1 MGKTL
6 SIRMSDSMAERLEQL
21 SEEINR
27 SKAYIIKSA
36 LQKYFDEYADY
47 QMALD
52 RIRDKDDRII
62 SQEEMRELF
71 DISSSI

>member
-1 MGKTL
+1 MGKAL
-6 SIRMSDSMAERLEQL
+6 SIRMSDSMADRLEQL
-21 SEEINR
+21 SKEINR

-47 QMALD
+47 QVALD
-52 RIRDKDDRII
+52 RIRNKEDRII
-62 SQEEMRELF
+62 SSEEMRELF

>member
-1 MGKTL
+1 MGKAL
-6 SIRMSDSMAERLEQL
+6 SIRMSDSMADRLERL
-21 SEEINR
+21 SKEINR

-47 QMALD
+47 QVALD
-52 RIRDKDDRII
+52 RIRNKEDRII
-62 SQEEMRELF
+62 SSEEMRELF

>member
-27 SKAYIIKSA
+27 SKAYIVKSA

>member
-1 MGKTL
+1 MGKAL
-6 SIRMSDSMAERLEQL
+6 SIRMSGSMAERLEKL
-21 SEEINR
+21 SKEINR

-47 QMALD
+47 QVALD

-62 SQEEMRELF
+62 SSEEMRELF

>member
-1 MGKTL
+1 MGKAL
-6 SIRMSDSMAERLEQL
+6 SIRMSDSMAERLEKL
-21 SEEINR
+21 SKEINR

-47 QMALD
+47 QVALD

-62 SQEEMRELF
+62 SSEEMRELF

>member
-1 MGKTL
+1 MGKAL
-6 SIRMSDSMAERLEQL
+6 SIRMSDSMAESLERL
-21 SEEINR
+21 SKEINR

-47 QMALD
+47 QVALD
-52 RIRDKDDRII
+52 RIKNKDDAII
-62 SQEEMRELF
+62 SSEEMRELF

>member
-1 MGKTL
+1 MGKAL
-6 SIRMSDSMAERLEQL
+6 SIRMSDSMAERLERL
-21 SEEINR
+21 SKEINR

-47 QMALD
+47 QVALD

-62 SQEEMRELF
+62 SSEEMRELF

>member
-1 MGKTL
+1 M
-6 SIRMSDSMAERLEQL
+6 SIRMSDSMAERLEKL
-21 SEEINR
+21 SKEINR

-47 QMALD
+47 QVALD

-62 SQEEMRELF
+62 SSEEMRELF